1 MGELGGKYLTFTLG
15 REEYGIPLRRV
26 KEIIGMMEI
35 TNVPRMPSH
44 VKGVINLRG
53 KIIPVIDLRRKF
65 GMEEKA
71 YTART
76 CIIVLELSA
85 DEGIRLMG
93 VAVDSVSEVVN
104 IASGDIEPPPQ
115 YEVASDM
122 GFLTGMGKVKSKVIL
137 LLDTNRIINTDG
149 VIMIQSANTTSEGG
163 QTPCAI

>member
-1 MGELGGKYLTFTLG
+1 MGELGGKYLTFTVG

-53 KIIPVIDLRRKF
+53 KIIPVIDLRLKF

-76 CIIVLELSA
+76 CIIVLELSSE
-85 DEGIRLMG
+85 EGIRLMG

-115 YEVASDM
+115 YGTTSDM
-122 GFLTGMGKVKSKVIL
+122 GFLTGMGKAKGKVIL
-137 LLDTNRIINTDG
+137 LLETNHILGTDG
-149 VIMIQSANTTSEGG
+149 VIMFQSGSTTSEGG
-163 QTPCAI
+163 PTPCAI